1 MYRAFRKSWSGLSTV
16 EICTYRT
23 FIGTKYS
30 MNFDLNYFVILINSD
45 QMNFRRLNSF
55 IRKSMSFIKIIGMK
69 IGIKIIDMY
78 EPVHVRYYTNCLRSN
93 EFIFRYDDFPRVR

>member
-1 MYRAFRKSWSGLSTV
+1 MYRAFRKSWSNLSTV

-30 MNFDLNYFVILINSD
+30 INFDLNYFVILINSD

-55 IRKSMSFIKIIGMK
+55 IRKSMSFIKIM
-69 IGIKIIDMY
+69 DMY
-78 EPVHVRYYTNCLRSN
+78 ELVHVRYYTNCLRSN

>member
-30 MNFDLNYFVILINSD
+30 MNFDLNYFVILINTD

-55 IRKSMSFIKIIGMK
+55 IRKSMSFIKIIG
-69 IGIKIIDMY
+69 MY